1 MARFENSRDYNSMY
15 QNNSQPNESGA
26 ERELHVQN
34 VLVRSYLIMFGVLVL
49 SGLVAFY
56 TYTSGLVVTFYA
68 DSVLFYGLLIAELVI
83 VMVANGAMARNA
95 VKLSG
100 VLLLAYSI
108 VNGMTLSVVLD
119 AYTSASIIGIF
130 FVAAIMFGALAAYGV
145 FTKKELTTIGKI
157 GYMGLI
163 GAIVLMIVNNFILRS
178 GSMSLFLGVI
188 VLALFIGITAYDS
201 QKIKHMA
208 YNCSSDQVN
217 SIAMMGA
224 LNLYL
229 DFINIFLNLLRLF
242 GKRN

>member
-1 MARFENSRDYNSMY
+1 MTRFENSRDFNSMY
-15 QNNSQPNESGA
+15 ENNSQPISSGTD
-26 ERELHVQN
+26 RELHVQN

-68 DSVLFYGLLIAELVI
+68 DSVLFYGLLIAELVT
-83 VMVANGAMARNA
+83 VMAANSAMARNA
-95 VKLSG
+95 IKLSG
-100 VLLLAYSI
+100 VLLLVYSI

-119 AYTSASIIGIF
+119 AYTSTSVIGIF

-145 FTKKELTTIGKI
+145 FTKKELNTIGKI
-157 GYMGLI
+157 GYMGLV
-163 GAIVLMIVNNFILRS
+163 GAIVLMIVNNFIIKS
-178 GSMSLFLGVI
+178 GSMSMFLGVM

-201 QKIKHMA
+201 QKIKNMA

-217 SIAMMGA
+217 AIAMMGA